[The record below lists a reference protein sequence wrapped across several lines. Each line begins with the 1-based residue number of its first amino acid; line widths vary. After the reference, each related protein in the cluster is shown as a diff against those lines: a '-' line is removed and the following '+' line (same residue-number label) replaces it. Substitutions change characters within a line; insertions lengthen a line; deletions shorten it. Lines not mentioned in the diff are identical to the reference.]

1 MQANSISTTSTSAST
16 EPMAASPVER
26 ISTVRLLRIPRA
38 APKIEA
44 YGFRL
49 TRSKWDPYPW
59 VCEVAAGT
67 PASLRGLKAGDC
79 ILKIND
85 IDILGMRIADVAKI
99 VKSRK
104 DQVTI
109 LCWNSNCQL
118 DSEENSIC
126 CVPMPIALKRLVI
139 VVDSILRVIEC
150 PVCRSLITPPVLQC
164 QNGHLLCLECRIR
177 TETCPICRGF
187 FTPIRSSVAEEIY
200 SVLALTFERL
210 LPQGKFRQRFFAD
223 FTLVK
228 EINCERCSQPNSR
241 KTSSGSLKYAKF
253 LDKFFHIQAA
263 HQIEPSLNSKEMHT
277 AYRQLEREHEYI
289 SS

>member
-1 MQANSISTTSTSAST
+1 MQANSIHTTSTH
-16 EPMAASPVER
+16 PMAADPVER
-26 ISTVRLLRIPRA
+26 ISSVRLLRIPRA
-38 APKIEA
+38 APNIEA

-67 PASLRGLKAGDC
+67 PASLRGLQAGDC

-85 IDILGMRIADVAKI
+85 IDILGMRIADVAQI

-109 LCWNSNCQL
+109 LCWNSNCQQ
-118 DSEENSIC
+118 DSEESSIC

-139 VVDSILRVIEC
+139 IVDSILRVIEC
-150 PVCRSLITPPVLQC
+150 PVCRSLIAPPVLQC

-177 TETCPICRGF
+177 TETCPVCRGY
-187 FTPIRSSVAEEIY
+187 FTPIRSSIAEEIY
-200 SVLALTFERL
+200 SIIASTFEQL
-210 LPQGKFRQRFFAD
+210 LPQSKFRHRFFAH

-228 EINCERCSQPNSR
+228 EIHCERCSQANSR
-241 KTSSGSLKYAKF
+241 KISSGSLKQPKF
-253 LDKFFHIQAA
+253 LNKFFNTQAEA
-263 HQIEPSLNSKEMHT
+263 HQESSLNSKEL
-277 AYRQLEREHEYI
+277 YRQLKLDQEHI